1 MIDCLEKHC
10 FVRIIAGR
18 NIASASVHFLVGRYG
33 SVSSTWWKSVRTEN

>member
-18 NIASASVHFLVGRYG
+18 NTVIASAHFFVALWFGQFNLVESV
-33 SVSSTWWKSVRTEN
+33 KTEK